1 MNSSYSKPFADYY
14 DIKGEGLIQNVG
26 QELEFFK
33 FVFDSFVETSV
44 GKILDA
50 GCGTGRHCI
59 PLMQEGYEVTGLDL
73 SQNMLDVFK
82 KKAEAEGLEPRIFR
96 KDMKEI
102 DFADEFDAIICM
114 NSAFG
119 YLLTDEDI
127 LQTLK
132 AFHGAL
138 KPGGIAII
146 DLMNFLSL
154 LGRYKESMI
163 RTYEEDGVSLKQAV
177 SHSVQDV
184 PGIWNHYEFGVIEN
198 GGETVTYH
206 ELHRFRMLNY
216 NEMRRFLNEAG
227 FTEIRCFGE
236 FAAREEAKNN
246 ARRLIFAVIK
256 GTEDQ

>member
-1 MNSSYSKPFADYY
+1 MSGLDRDSYTKPYVDYY
-14 DIKGEGLIQNVG
+14 DVRAESSIRNVG
-26 QELEFFK
+26 KELEFFK
-33 FVFDSFVETSV
+33 FVFDSFAKTPV
-44 GKILDA
+44 GKILDV

-82 KKAEAEGLEPRIFR
+82 KKSEAARLEPRIFS

-102 DFADEFDAIICM
+102 DFAGEFDAIICM

-132 AFHGAL
+132 AFHRAL

-154 LGRYKESMI
+154 LGRYKESII
-163 RTYEEDGVSLKQAV
+163 RSREENGVSFKQAV
-177 SHSVQDV
+177 RHSVENV

-198 GGETVTYH
+198 DGQTVTYH
-206 ELHRFRMLNY
+206 ELHKFRMLNY

-236 FAAREEAKNN
+236 FAAREEVGSN
-246 ARRLIFAVIK
+246 ARRLIFAAIK
-256 GTEDQ
+256 